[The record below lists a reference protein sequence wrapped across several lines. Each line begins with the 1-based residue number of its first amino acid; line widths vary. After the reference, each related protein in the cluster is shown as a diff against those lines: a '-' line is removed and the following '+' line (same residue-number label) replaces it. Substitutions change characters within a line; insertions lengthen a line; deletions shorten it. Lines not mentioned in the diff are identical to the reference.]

1 MQDNPIA
8 GLTNDVRDRVAEA
21 ATLDRVLW
29 LHPTHLTEGE
39 LLLNLFAGEAGAL
52 RESFERAI
60 RELVAGGLLR
70 IDGESILPTL
80 AALRSREISR

>member
-8 GLTNDVRDRVAEA
+8 GRTNDARDRAAEA

-39 LLLNLFAGEAGAL
+39 LLLNLSAGAAGAL

-60 RELVAGGLLR
+60 HDLVAGGLLR
-70 IDGESILPTL
+70 VDGESILPTL
-80 AALRSREISR
+80 AALRSQEIAR